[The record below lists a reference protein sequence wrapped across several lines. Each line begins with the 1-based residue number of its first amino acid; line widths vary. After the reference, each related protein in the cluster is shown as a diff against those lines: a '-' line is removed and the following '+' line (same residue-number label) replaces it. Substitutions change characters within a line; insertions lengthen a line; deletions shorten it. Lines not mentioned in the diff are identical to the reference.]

1 MEGPK
6 KEISRI
12 FREEVTTSRGYLTK
26 EDYKVAV
33 IRLLGYKPSKQEVQ
47 LIWNGVEQGA
57 GLTLDQF
64 TEAMLPKLRLR
75 DESEHVRQVFLAFD
89 RFCHGFI
96 SLEDCYAGFAKV

>member
-1 MEGPK
+1 MEGSK
-6 KEISRI
+6 KEILRI
-12 FREEVTTSRGYLTK
+12 FREEDATGRGYLTK

-47 LIWNGVEQGA
+47 SIWNGVEKGA

-64 TEAMLPKLRLR
+64 TEVILPKLRLR

-96 SLEDCYAGFAKV
+96 SLEDCRAAFAKV